1 MLCTI
6 FFFFLWHSS
15 IVYTIMLNTN
25 LNKSKK
31 LFQHYSFITSIYI
44 FKSNMN
50 QKAYV
55 IELVTTIIIA
65 IDTYH

>member
-1 MLCTI
+1 
-6 FFFFLWHSS
+6 
-15 IVYTIMLNTN
+15 MLNTN